1 MEAEKQEGGN
11 VEDIRD
17 GAQGSGETGGG
28 ASQVA
33 EADVVAEEEEEEP
46 PPTNEFE
53 SAAGAPDVFQD
64 SVERSYRDDDPS
76 MAEPPSVADPTESKE
91 YYTTEYHQQYRQEP
105 PVRHGVDELHSTGP
119 PVDDDF
125 PRRASYRSPLGSE
138 SSEREALPHEQREH
152 PSSPDLSQPEKRP
165 EFRQQQQQQQDPY
178 PGWGIRQ
185 QQPQQQQQPDGSDQ
199 RHYSTG
205 RDPSQVR
212 QPSTGGPW
220 GVSQSIDGTGHGRQ
234 TPPAQ
239 LPTQPREVKDQ
250 PTAQERGAPPVT
262 RGQQS
267 LGDGLPCLEQPHRPW
282 GEQPA
287 PADPRVTQQQLRQE
301 PPPRYQEHHRQLT
314 VQQQGAGQAGRAPL
328 RQGGPGPTY
337 VAQPPPISNEIQRGP
352 PFVQPPPHAQRNAPP
367 QQHLQPPGQG
377 YRPQQA
383 QTAIDP
389 MPGTHGRIPSQGSG
403 APSYGQY
410 GPYGTAPPG
419 SYEGGPRQGIPPY
432 GQQQSQGQ
440 FQQRPQL
447 KQPPLPPPPN
457 QLVETSTTAVKEAL
471 GRTWQGLLGLGNR
484 TKEVVDTARTTVVAS
499 AIEASQT
506 LSTTG
511 SSTFLAGWSVKNCAF
526 LDGPLESS
534 NASFL
539 FSCFQQACGIRQKV
553 Q

>member
-1 MEAEKQEGGN
+1 
-11 VEDIRD
+11 V
-17 GAQGSGETGGG
+17 GG
-28 ASQVA
+28 ASQEA
-33 EADVVAEEEEEEP
+33 EADVVAEEEEP

-53 SAAGAPDVFQD
+53 NAAGTPDVFQD

-76 MAEPPSVADPTESKE
+76 MAEPPSVADLTESKE
-91 YYTTEYHQQYRQEP
+91 YYSTVYHQHSRQEP
-105 PVRHGVDELHSTGP
+105 PVRQGVDELHSTGS
-119 PVDDDF
+119 PVDNDF
-125 PRRASYRSPLGSE
+125 PRRASYRSAPGSE
-138 SSEREALPHEQREH
+138 AYEREALPHEQRQQ
-152 PSSPDLSQPEKRP
+152 PSSPDLSQPERRP
-165 EFRQQQQQQQDPY
+165 EFRQQQQDPH

-185 QQPQQQQQPDGSDQ
+185 QQPQPPDGSDQ
-199 RHYSTG
+199 RHRSAG

-220 GVSQSIDGTGHGRQ
+220 GVSQSIDGTGQGRQ
-234 TPPAQ
+234 SPPAQ
-239 LPTQPREVKDQ
+239 LPTQSREVKDQ
-250 PTAQERGAPPVT
+250 PTAQERGAPPGA
-262 RGQQS
+262 RGQQW
-267 LGDGLPCLEQPHRPW
+267 LGEGLPYLEQPHRPW

-287 PADPRVTQQQLRQE
+287 PVDPRVTQQQLRQE
-301 PPPRYQEHHRQLT
+301 PPARYQEHHGQLT
-314 VQQQGAGQAGRAPL
+314 VQQQGVGQAGRAPL
-328 RQGGPGPTY
+328 RQGGPGPTS

-367 QQHLQPPGQG
+367 QEHLQPPGQG

-389 MPGTHGRIPSQGSG
+389 TPSGQHVPGTHGRIPPQGSG
-403 APSYGQY
+403 ASSYGQY

-419 SYEGGPRQGIPPY
+419 SYGGGPRQGIPPY
-432 GQQQSQGQ
+432 GQLQSQGQ

-484 TKEVVDTARTTVVAS
+484 TKEVVGTARTTVVSS

-511 SSTFLAGWSVKNCAF
+511 SSTFRAGCSVKNCA